1 MGRFLAVAGRP
12 LATAVFLLAGL
23 LAPRFFS
30 AGSDHRVWTA
40 GLILLGAPILWT
52 TIRGMLAGRFAADLV
67 ASLALVTA
75 VVLDDPLPGLVIV
88 LMQSGGESLEQLAAR
103 RASRA
108 VADLEAQAPRVAH
121 RVEAEGIRDVPV
133 AEVAV
138 GDRLVVRPG
147 EMVPCNGVVREGR
160 SSLDTSRITGEPV
173 PRSVTP
179 GVTVAS
185 GTVNV
190 QSPITVEATARAEG
204 SLYHQ
209 IVELVRTAQES
220 KAPLQRL
227 ADRAA
232 VWFTP
237 ITVLACAAAYL
248 GSGDATR
255 VLAVLVVATPCPLIL
270 AAPVAML
277 GGISRSARHQIIVR
291 HGTALEQLARVDTA
305 VFDKTGTL
313 TLGHPVVERVD
324 PIGERRRDEILCLA
338 AAVEQ
343 GSGHPLARPV
353 VDAAAAAGLELP
365 AASQV
370 VEASG
375 RGVTGVVAG
384 RRVTIGAL
392 TLLRELEPAAARDF
406 ADGSGAPGLRAYL
419 AVDGEAAGTI
429 TYADR
434 LRPTAGSMAGALRRL
449 GLARI
454 VLLSGDREV
463 NARAAAAELGIH
475 EAIGDLLPQDKVGF
489 VAALTK
495 QGHRVLMVG
504 DGANDAPALSAA
516 AVGVAIAAHGG
527 GISAEAADIVLLSDD
542 LGRIPRAVA
551 IARRTLHVA
560 RQSIG
565 VGLGLSAAAMVV
577 AAAGGIPP
585 AIGALLQEAIDVA
598 VILNA

>member
-23 LAPRFFS
+23 LAPRFLS
-30 AGSDHRVWTA
+30 PGSDHLVWTA

-88 LMQSGGESLEQLAAR
+88 LMQSGGESLEHLAAR

-108 VADLEAQAPRVAH
+108 VAELEAQAPRVAH
-121 RVEAEGIRDVPV
+121 RVAADGIRDIPV
-133 AEVAV
+133 ADVAV

-147 EMVPCNGVVREGR
+147 EMVPCNGIVREGR
-160 SSLDTSRITGEPV
+160 SSLDTSRITGEPL
-173 PRSVTP
+173 PRSVTA
-179 GVTVAS
+179 GVAVAS
-185 GTVNV
+185 GTVNI
-190 QSPITVEATARAEG
+190 QSPITIEATARAEG

-220 KAPLQRL
+220 KAHLQRL

-237 ITVLACAAAYL
+237 ITILACVAAYL
-248 GSGDATR
+248 ASGDSTR

-324 PIGERRRDEILCLA
+324 PIGERRREEILRLA

-343 GSGHPLARPV
+343 GSVTAG
-353 VDAAAAAGLELP
+353 AAG
-365 AASQV
+365 
-370 VEASG
+370 
-375 RGVTGVVAG
+375 G
-384 RRVTIGAL
+384 RRRVRGARGARRQPGRRSVG
-392 TLLRELEPAAARDF
+392 TRRHRPRRWAAGHDRRPHAAPRTGLLAARLRRRIGR
-406 ADGSGAPGLRAYL
+406 AGAPGLS
-419 AVDGEAAGTI
+419 AVDGEAAYTI

-434 LRPTAGSMAGALRRL
+434 LRPTAY
-449 GLARI
+449 
-454 VLLSGDREV
+454 
-463 NARAAAAELGIH
+463 H
-475 EAIGDLLPQDKVGF
+475 
-489 VAALTK
+489 
-495 QGHRVLMVG
+495 
-504 DGANDAPALSAA
+504 
-516 AVGVAIAAHGG
+516 
-527 GISAEAADIVLLSDD
+527 
-542 LGRIPRAVA
+542 
-551 IARRTLHVA
+551 RRTP
-560 RQSIG
+560 
-565 VGLGLSAAAMVV
+565 SAGSVWSASCCCR
-577 AAAGGIPP
+577 
-585 AIGALLQEAIDVA
+585 AIVK
-598 VILNA
+598 